1 MVVYGRKGYA
11 SDCRPPR
18 RDMDRV
24 MNVVNKIMHSHSLNI
39 SATMMRTGNGHWTWR
54 GLWGMGSKNGPLW
67 KWIVCGWPKASS
79 TIIKANWDDLTISQC
94 FIYSR
99 VQICYFA
106 QSLLFSPCPCP
117 VVVVAFGRSKWTLS
131 YRSAMTDS
139 RDTDGWMDGLNWT
152 ELALDMDHGDEM
164 SSWMPTGAAAT
175 AAHHYH
181 CAGRL
186 SRWTEFININIM
198 LGSAG
203 WDGMRRLDVPH

>member
-11 SDCRPPR
+11 LDCRPPR

-54 GLWGMGSKNGPLW
+54 GMGSKNGPLW

-139 RDTDGWMDGLNWT
+139 RDTDGWAELNRT
-152 ELALDMDHGDEM
+152 GPGHG
-164 SSWMPTGAAAT
+164 P
-175 AAHHYH
+175 
-181 CAGRL
+181 R
-186 SRWTEFININIM
+186 
-198 LGSAG
+198 G
-203 WDGMRRLDVPH
+203 WDELMDAHWCCCYCCSSLSLCRPLVSMNGIHKY